1 MTNRRLDS
9 DWKDLGSTTKSKK
22 EMDAIYDRWNCPE
35 VSSDDDVAR
44 MLEADRAGVEYAA
57 TRSVAHLS
65 PGDFKK
71 LNQELGF
78 DKGDP

>member
-35 VSSDDDVAR
+35 VSSDDDVT
-44 MLEADRAGVEYAA
+44 MKLEADKAGVEYAPA
-57 TRSVAHLS
+57 RCVAHLS
-65 PGDFKK
+65 PGDLKE